1 MKKAVPKFS
10 RSRFASRSFVH
21 AEWERQIDNYD
32 RTARRRNKRHREHVV
47 RIGQLAVS
55 LISSDHKLPLS
66 RLNDLDPLAV
76 R

>member
-10 RSRFASRSFVH
+10 RPGFAGRSFAR

-32 RTARRRNKRHREHVV
+32 RTERRRNKRHREHVV
-47 RIGQLAVS
+47 RIDHLAVS

-66 RLNDLDPLAV
+66 RLNELDPLAV
-76 R
+76 W